1 MAQPQCPNFPSIN
14 SANGAK
20 MGAKILAFNL
30 LKLRDLDGLQ
40 KNSLTDGCRYNDYKE
55 KWHIYSQLL
64 IRSLS
69 DESRKLKFIKLSKV
83 KQYQILKSAQ

>member
-14 SANGAK
+14 PANGAK
-20 MGAKILAFNL
+20 MGAKILALNL
-30 LKLRDLDGLQ
+30 IKFCDLDGLL
-40 KNSLTDGCRYNDYKE
+40 KKLLTDGCRYNDYKE